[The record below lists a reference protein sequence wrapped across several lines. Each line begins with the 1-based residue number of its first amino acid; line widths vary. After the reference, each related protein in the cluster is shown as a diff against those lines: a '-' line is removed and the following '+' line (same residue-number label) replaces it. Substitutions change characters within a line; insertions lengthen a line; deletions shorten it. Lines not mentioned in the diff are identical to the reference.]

1 MFTRVMERV
10 FLQDTFPAQ
19 LLVAAVAVG
28 LQDVG
33 VVAAP
38 LVRPRGRLPG
48 AGPWGGGSA
57 GLAEDGRGGVPGPL
71 HQRRGDLGEGRQHG
85 DAQPG
90 DDLAVVA
97 LRAQEPAQRLQ
108 RGAAGAQRRRP
119 QAGARAAAPLLQ
131 FAQQRLGLRRYCEML
146 IRDSC
151 KIAAV

>member
-1 MFTRVMERV
+1 MHCPDYFSLSPYPLKGIPWIFLSIYLQKMFTRVMQRV

-57 GLAEDGRGGVPGPL
+57 GLAEDGRGGVPG
-71 HQRRGDLGEGRQHG
+71 
-85 DAQPG
+85 
-90 DDLAVVA
+90 
-97 LRAQEPAQRLQ
+97 RA
-108 RGAAGAQRRRP
+108 
-119 QAGARAAAPLLQ
+119 
-131 FAQQRLGLRRYCEML
+131 
-146 IRDSC
+146 
-151 KIAAV
+151 